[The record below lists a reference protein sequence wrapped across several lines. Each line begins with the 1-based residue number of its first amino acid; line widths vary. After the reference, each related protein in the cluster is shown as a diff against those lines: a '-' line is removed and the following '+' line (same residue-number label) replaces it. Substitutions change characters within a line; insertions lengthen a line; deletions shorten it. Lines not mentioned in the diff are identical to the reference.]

1 MEQIWKRAKILNILL
16 IVLIIV
22 VSIATSI
29 SNIMI
34 YESAAAQEFQ
44 IILLQGD
51 RVVSLVLLVLIIMI
65 FIKMRKNKLEGGEFL
80 LASGIANFIFSLIY
94 IYLWI
99 VIIILCIF
107 SLRKVREQREEL
119 EIANESREGKIW

>member
-1 MEQIWKRAKILNILL
+1 MEQILKRAKILNILL

-44 IILLQGD
+44 IILLQGY

-80 LASGIANFIFSLIY
+80 LASGIVNFIFSLISMF
-94 IYLWI
+94 LGI
-99 VIIILCIF
+99 VIILLCSF
-107 SLRKVREQREEL
+107 SLRKLREQREEI
-119 EIANESREGKIW
+119 EILNESREEKI

>member
-1 MEQIWKRAKILNILL
+1 
-16 IVLIIV
+16 
-22 VSIATSI
+22 
-29 SNIMI
+29 
-34 YESAAAQEFQ
+34 
-44 IILLQGD
+44 
-51 RVVSLVLLVLIIMI
+51 MI

-119 EIANESREGKIW
+119 EIANESREGKI

>member
-1 MEQIWKRAKILNILL
+1 MEQILKRAKILNILL

-22 VSIATSI
+22 VSIATHI

-34 YESAAAQEFQ
+34 YESAAAQDFQ
-44 IILLQGD
+44 IILLQGY
-51 RVVSLVLLVLIIMI
+51 RVVSLVLLLLIIMI

-80 LASGIANFIFSLIY
+80 LASGIVNFIFPLIGMF
-94 IYLWI
+94 LGI

-107 SLRKVREQREEL
+107 SLRKLREQREEI
-119 EIANESREGKIW
+119 EILNESREEKI

>member
-1 MEQIWKRAKILNILL
+1 MEQILKRAKILNILL

-22 VSIATSI
+22 VSIATHI

-34 YESAAAQEFQ
+34 YESAAAQDFQ
-44 IILLQGD
+44 IILLQGY

-80 LASGIANFIFSLIY
+80 LASGIVNFIFSLIGMF
-94 IYLWI
+94 LGI
-99 VIIILCIF
+99 VIILLCIF
-107 SLRKVREQREEL
+107 SLKKLREQREEI
-119 EIANESREGKIW
+119 EIANESREGKI

>member
-1 MEQIWKRAKILNILL
+1 MEQILKRAKILNILL

-22 VSIATSI
+22 VSIATHI

-34 YESAAAQEFQ
+34 YESAAAQDFQ
-44 IILLQGD
+44 IILLQGY
-51 RVVSLVLLVLIIMI
+51 RVVSLVLLLLIIMI

-80 LASGIANFIFSLIY
+80 LASGIVNFIFSLIY

-107 SLRKVREQREEL
+107 SLRKLREQREEI
-119 EIANESREGKIW
+119 EILNESREEKI

>member
-1 MEQIWKRAKILNILL
+1 MEQILKRAKILNILL

-22 VSIATSI
+22 VSIATRI

-44 IILLQGD
+44 IILLQGY

-80 LASGIANFIFSLIY
+80 LASGIVNFIFSLISMF
-94 IYLWI
+94 LGI
-99 VIIILCIF
+99 VIILLCSF
-107 SLRKVREQREEL
+107 SLRKLREQREEI
-119 EIANESREGKIW
+119 EILNESREEKI